1 VPLLGFAPHLDRAA
15 VTAAEA
21 AILAAEGPY
30 HVAGRYIAD
39 PMLCERQR
47 RLLAEA
53 HVEATLRRAAYAAN
67 AARLASALQDAA

>member
-1 VPLLGFAPHLDRAA
+1 MPLLGFTPRLDRAA
-15 VTAAEA
+15 VAAAEA
-21 AILAAEGPY
+21 AILDAEGPY

-47 RLLAEA
+47 RLLAET
-53 HVEATLRRAAYAAN
+53 HVETALRRAAN